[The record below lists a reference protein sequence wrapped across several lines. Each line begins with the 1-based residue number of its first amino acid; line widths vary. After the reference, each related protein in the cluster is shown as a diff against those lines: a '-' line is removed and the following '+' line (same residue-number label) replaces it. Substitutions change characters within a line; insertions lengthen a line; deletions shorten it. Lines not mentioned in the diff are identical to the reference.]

1 VRGEGERDGRARA
14 HHRQVLAANYT
25 TMSLDQKDIRRIDR
39 TAKRHAE
46 KVAENLKRLEEELDA
61 EGVRTIRRIDVLEDM
76 LEISRRCGD
85 LLQPSLC

>member
-1 VRGEGERDGRARA
+1 
-14 HHRQVLAANYT
+14 
-25 TMSLDQKDIRRIDR
+25 MSLDQKDIRRIDR